1 MNIPPITSPFTVII
15 DTREQSPFAFKSFRA
30 DAKHRVKVLT
40 RKEAEE
46 AAAKLAELKTVHL
59 KLSNEINSL
68 TYLLSSAVG
77 LNATND
83 LTVGEFE
90 HIQKDIKDRNK
101 QLSRIGFEI
110 SQVPT
115 EYVVPDLYIPTERKG
130 LATGDYSIQG
140 HESSIAIER
149 KSLSDLYGTLGG
161 GRERFERELARLS
174 KMKVAHVVVESDW
187 TTALRE
193 PPDRTKLAP
202 KSVFRSINAWEQEFP
217 TIHWQ
222 FMGTRE
228 LAEHKTFRILERF
241 WVNLQRAVEGIQE
254 VVQEEKEKVSSE
266 A

>member
-30 DAKHRVKVLT
+30 DAKHARTVQG
-40 RKEAEE
+40 
-46 AAAKLAELKTVHL
+46 AK
-59 KLSNEINSL
+59 I
-68 TYLLSSAVG
+68 
-77 LNATND
+77 
-83 LTVGEFE
+83 
-90 HIQKDIKDRNK
+90 
-101 QLSRIGFEI
+101 
-110 SQVPT
+110 
-115 EYVVPDLYIPTERKG
+115 VPDLYIPTERKG
-130 LATGDYSIQG
+130 LPTGDYSIQG
-140 HESSIAIER
+140 YESSIAIER

-161 GRERFERELARLS
+161 GRERFERELERLS
-174 KMKVAHVVVESDW
+174 KMKVAHVVVEADW

-266 A
+266 N